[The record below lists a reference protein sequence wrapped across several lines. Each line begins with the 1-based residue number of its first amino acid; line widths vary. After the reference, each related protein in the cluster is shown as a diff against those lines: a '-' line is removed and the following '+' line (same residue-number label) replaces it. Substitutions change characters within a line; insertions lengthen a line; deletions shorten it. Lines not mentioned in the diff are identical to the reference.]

1 MKGILFDNH
10 LIFCHVEF
18 YCGTFTVKVQLRVLQ
33 QHSQI
38 HPNLGHGKLILHVMA
53 STNFTLS
60 TSICGFWVN
69 YTSWW
74 VHYKLNLLSSK
85 NESIP
90 LIYIQ
95 RCVQLECYPFFFV
108 FPIWMHTSIWCL
120 QVRKHRGVR
129 EVPTGLFQA
138 LELKDVERWTFE
150 VLIPKL
156 PTKVFK

>member
-1 MKGILFDNH
+1 MLSSTVGLSLSKCSGECCSNI
-10 LIFCHVEF
+10 CK
-18 YCGTFTVKVQLRVLQ
+18 FTQT
-33 QHSQI
+33 
-38 HPNLGHGKLILHVMA
+38 LGHEKLILHVMA

-74 VHYKLNLLSSK
+74 VHYKLNLLSSI

-95 RCVQLECYPFFFV
+95 RCVQLEWYPIFFV
-108 FPIWMHTSIWCL
+108 FPLWMHTSIWCL

-156 PTKVFK
+156 PTIFFKLWEGYTFSLK